1 MRTQSLSQGNG
12 VKVNGHS
19 HAVEDEGPTRK
30 TAIIGMACRLPGQVS
45 TPEDLW
51 KLCARRRSA
60 WSEMPRS
67 RFNQKAFNHP
77 NAQRSGAFNNQ
88 GGHFLDDDV
97 SRFDAPFFNI
107 TLQEAISLDPQQ
119 RILLECTFEA
129 LENAGISK
137 QSLAG
142 RNVGVFAGGS
152 YADYEVRNVR
162 DLDTIPMHQATGGA
176 MTMHAN
182 RISYY
187 FDFHGPSFTV
197 DTACSSSLTAL
208 HLACQSL
215 RNGECSMAV
224 VACAHLNLTPDLFV
238 SMSLSRSVNLFLYF
252 YTMFRTVL

>member
-1 MRTQSLSQGNG
+1 M
-12 VKVNGHS
+12 VNGHS
-19 HAVEDEGPTRK
+19 HAVENDGPTSK

-45 TPEDLW
+45 NPEDFW

-60 WSEMPRS
+60 WSEMPSS
-67 RFNQKAFNHP
+67 RFNQAAYQHP
-77 NAQRSGAFNNQ
+77 NAQRSGTFNNK

-107 TLQEAISLDPQQ
+107 TLLEAISLDPQQ

-142 RNVGVFAGGS
+142 RNVGVFAGAS
-152 YADYEVRNVR
+152 YPDYEGRNLR
-162 DLDTIPMHQATGGA
+162 DLETIPMHQSTGNA
-176 MTMHAN
+176 ITMQAN

-187 FDFHGPSFTV
+187 FDFNGPSFTV

-215 RNGECSMAV
+215 KNGECSMAV
-224 VACAHLNLTPDLFV
+224 VCAAHLNLTPELFI
-238 SMSLSRSVNLFLYF
+238 SMSLSRYADIIPQCSTTCMVCL
-252 YTMFRTVL
+252 